1 MNAHSKMTLARLF
14 RPNQPT
20 CQFTCIT
27 HGRCFT
33 CSAAKD
39 NPLLSHVLIRR
50 ITPPILV
57 PYYLTTQV
65 HDMLQGH
72 LAMNKRVLAQP

>member
-50 ITPPILV
+50 ITPPPPYLSTLLS
-57 PYYLTTQV
+57 YYL
-65 HDMLQGH
+65 HDTAEADLDSHGQI
-72 LAMNKRVLAQP
+72 